1 MRWMEKYRSVDMVT
15 RSGIARGILDVC
27 PWVID
32 IDTTDI
38 DTDCNTMIWAEVVLQ
53 LIKVLIP

>member
-1 MRWMEKYRSVDMVT
+1 MEKYRSVDMVT